1 MRFSITNPKNHLHHA
16 KENLQVHQPCLHP
29 SQDDEI
35 TTHKCLNGVIYKTTE
50 GFRFEEA
57 VRKGRPKRNPKLFDG
72 KFCSLVHMAN
82 GKYQIH
88 MKTIDASGELDRQE
102 LAFKVYSELLNA
114 FNIID

>member
-1 MRFSITNPKNHLHHA
+1 MQKKTYTSTNLSCT
-16 KENLQVHQPCLHP
+16 LQ
-29 SQDDEI
+29 QDAEI
-35 TTHKCLNGVIYKTTE
+35 TQDKCFNGVISKTDD

-57 VRKGRPKRNPKLFDG
+57 VRKGHPKRNPKLFDG

-88 MKTIDASGELDRQE
+88 MKTIDASGITDRQD

>member
-1 MRFSITNPKNHLHHA
+1 MQKKTYKSI
-16 KENLQVHQPCLHP
+16 NLACTLQ
-29 SQDDEI
+29 QDNEI
-35 TTHKCLNGVIYKTTE
+35 TTEKCHIGIISKTANG
-50 GFRFEEA
+50 FLFEES
-57 VRKGRPKRNPKLFDG
+57 VRKGRAPRNPKLFDG
-72 KFCSLVHMAN
+72 KFCSLVHMQN

>member
-1 MRFSITNPKNHLHHA
+1 MNRKQYKNTSLTCIFQNANPF
-16 KENLQVHQPCLHP
+16 ENQTHSTLNSQPSTVL
-29 SQDDEI
+29 S
-35 TTHKCLNGVIYKTTE
+35 GVISRSDK

-88 MKTIDASGELDRQE
+88 MKTIDASGITDRQD

>member
-1 MRFSITNPKNHLHHA
+1 MKKTYPNVTLDCTFQTPDNS
-16 KENLQVHQPCLHP
+16 QPSLP
-29 SQDDEI
+29 IEEGQ
-35 TTHKCLNGVIYKTTE
+35 CLNGVISKITG

-57 VRKGRPKRNPKLFDG
+57 VKSRRPKRNPKLFDG
-72 KFCSLVHMAN
+72 NYCSLVHMQN

-88 MKTIDASGELDRQE
+88 MKTINASDITNCQY

>member
-1 MRFSITNPKNHLHHA
+1 MQKKTYTSTNLSCT
-16 KENLQVHQPCLHP
+16 LQ
-29 SQDDEI
+29 QDAEI
-35 TTHKCLNGVIYKTTE
+35 TQDKCFNGVISKTDD

-57 VRKGRPKRNPKLFDG
+57 VRKSRPKRNPKLFDG

-88 MKTIDASGELDRQE
+88 MKTIDASGITDRQD